1 MGIYEKID
9 WEAWVYGPGLAPVQ
23 QDFTTKGLNDSLAL
37 VASYIDGT
45 VDHAQAT
52 KDWNTEFK
60 STTKTI
66 FAQKLNTEFKT
77 CGLTCMNSTTFLAI
91 DADMNITGEINPD
104 VKQEWQPLGIM
115 LGEKVT
121 VDGAHWVAQ
130 NVGRMKYLSPIY

>member
-104 VKQEWQPLGIM
+104 VKQEW
-115 LGEKVT
+115 
-121 VDGAHWVAQ
+121 
-130 NVGRMKYLSPIY
+130 